1 MAFLACQGMPTAA
14 GSIRREHAEAF
25 IAAELEC
32 TTPSSAATHYRS
44 LQQLFGWL
52 DEEDEIHRSPM
63 AAMRPLKIPDSR
75 PPSFPMKMRGTCRP
89 TVQARTSATGQIWPS
104 SSGLTRQRCLACSST
119 PHRRYHHGLRPL
131 APIGQAQ
138 WHRRLGI
145 AAGEPCCQRGSCAS
159 ATVQQASAL

>member
-63 AAMRPLKIPDSR
+63 AAMRPLKIPDKPAPVLPDEDARHLPTHCAGKDFRDRPDLAIIIRPYSPTLSSLLLHAPSPIPPR
-75 PPSFPMKMRGTCRP
+75 PPSPSP
-89 TVQARTSATGQIWPS
+89 DRTSPVASP
-104 SSGLTRQRCLACSST
+104 TRYRG
-119 PHRRYHHGLRPL
+119 RR
-131 APIGQAQ
+131 
-138 WHRRLGI
+138 
-145 AAGEPCCQRGSCAS
+145 
-159 ATVQQASAL
+159 ALLPARKLC